1 MPVAPDRHPDAPP
14 PAGPNHAARARPAL
28 ACHVLRGDR
37 HLPCL
42 GVAELSPLCAA
53 VLLGE
58 PARPGE
64 VLRLALVNHAE
75 DFGTRA
81 VLRVASCTPAPVGF
95 LARGHFARPL
105 DPVAWRLLRG

>member
-1 MPVAPDRHPDAPP
+1 MAPDHPDAPP
-14 PAGPNHAARARPAL
+14 APARPPL

-37 HLPCL
+37 HLSCL

-64 VLRLALVNHAE
+64 ALRLVLLNHAE
-75 DFGTRA
+75 DSGAGTI
-81 VLRVASCTPAPVGF
+81 LRVRSSTPAPEGF
-95 LARGHFARPL
+95 LVRGLFALPL
-105 DPVAWRLLRG
+105 EPGTWRRLRG